1 MLSLQVV
8 AWGSCQIWPSGFLL
22 QLQGEWLPLPERWSG
37 GSQDLAIQLGHY
49 RHQQGLFPSDY
60 RTQRKCHRILNM
72 STPCFSR
79 RNVRSWLWSPRWSH
93 SINESKLVRVP
104 QVSSPLLIQTAMWKA
119 QHVNHVKQKKNREFR
134 VYCQIIHILV
144 LGENHLRAVKC
155 FLLRCLT
162 GWRELMES

>member
-8 AWGSCQIWPSGFLL
+8 AQVSCQVWPSDSYHNCKGNGFASQSCGVQGLKVLL
-22 QLQGEWLPLPERWSG
+22 FN
-37 GSQDLAIQLGHY
+37 LAI

-79 RNVRSWLWSPRWSH
+79 RNVTSWLWSPRWSH

-119 QHVNHVKQKKNREFR
+119 QHVNYVKQKKNREFR
-134 VYCQIIHILV
+134 VYCQISPILV
-144 LGENHLRAVKC
+144 LGKNHLRASCKMFYFV
-155 FLLRCLT
+155 
-162 GWRELMES
+162 